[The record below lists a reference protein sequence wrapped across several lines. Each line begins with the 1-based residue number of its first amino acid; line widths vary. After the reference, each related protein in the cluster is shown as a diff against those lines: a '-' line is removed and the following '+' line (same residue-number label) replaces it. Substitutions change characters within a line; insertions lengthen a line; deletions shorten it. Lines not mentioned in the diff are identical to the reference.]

1 MKAAGLFLLLGV
13 GLYCCSGNAKP
24 GGASDGGKEPDCG
37 RYMLPGCPKILDPVC
52 GTDNATY
59 PNECELC
66 AENLKRQTNV
76 RIKKR
81 GMC

>member
-1 MKAAGLFLLLGV
+1 MRVAGLFLLLG
-13 GLYCCSGNAKP
+13 LALCCCSGNAEP
-24 GGASDGGKEPDCG
+24 EGAPDQGKEPDC
-37 RYMLPGCPKILDPVC
+37 RTHIQPGCPKILDPVC
-52 GTDNATY
+52 GTDNISY

-66 AENLKRQTNV
+66 AANLKKQASV